1 MESPQPQQISV
12 SGHIAIEGQQPA
24 PNSTS
29 LENAPA
35 SPSQPW
41 WRFWRKP
48 PEIVLAI
55 ATVILAI
62 ATIVLAIIAGIQAWI
77 LSTTDI
83 STRRAADA
91 AIKSASAAEIAVNN
105 ARENFRSEQRPIIWL
120 ADTTKFPSFPSFR
133 SELGG
138 RITWGWYFTNYGKTP
153 AVRMS
158 YSHFMS
164 IQGRVEPSAGGA
176 TPAAPLPTNKVEYNT
191 IVSRQQMTPEEYDR
205 LSHIDGAIEISAH
218 ITYEDAYG
226 GKYETD
232 FCLSKLALG
241 PITYCNEGNEIR

>member
-62 ATIVLAIIAGIQAWI
+62 VTIVLAIIAGIQAWI

-138 RITWGWYFTNYGKTP
+138 RITWCRRKVEMSPVAQSRNDTPVGDGHDEHDLDCIP
-153 AVRMS
+153 AV
-158 YSHFMS
+158 
-164 IQGRVEPSAGGA
+164 
-176 TPAAPLPTNKVEYNT
+176 KVEQR
-191 IVSRQQMTPEEYDR
+191 I
-205 LSHIDGAIEISAH
+205 
-218 ITYEDAYG
+218 
-226 GKYETD
+226 
-232 FCLSKLALG
+232 
-241 PITYCNEGNEIR
+241 